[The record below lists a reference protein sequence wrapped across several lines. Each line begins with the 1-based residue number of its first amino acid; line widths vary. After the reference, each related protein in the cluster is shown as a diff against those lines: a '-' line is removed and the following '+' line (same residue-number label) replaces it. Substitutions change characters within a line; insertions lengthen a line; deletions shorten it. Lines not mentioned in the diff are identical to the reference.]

1 MFICD
6 KQDFLQNEWLWI
18 QAYSKDFSTDIFLS
32 CFTDVPSPPGRP
44 SILEK
49 SSRTAKISWSPSQ
62 TDNNSPI
69 MHYSVNVM

>member
-1 MFICD
+1 MKFND
-6 KQDFLQNEWLWI
+6 FESKQ
-18 QAYSKDFSTDIFLS
+18 SKSLSIVNYCQFLS
-32 CFTDVPSPPGRP
+32 CFPDVPSPPGRP